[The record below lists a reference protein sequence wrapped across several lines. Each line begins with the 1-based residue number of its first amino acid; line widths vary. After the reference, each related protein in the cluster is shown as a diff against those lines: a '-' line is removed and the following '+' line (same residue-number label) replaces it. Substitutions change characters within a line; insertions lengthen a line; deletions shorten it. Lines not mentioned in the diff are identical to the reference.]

1 MHHDAALEKLIHDH
15 VFTGQR
21 EAESERRTWY
31 VVALTAV
38 TMVAE
43 ILGGWWTGS
52 MALLADGWHMGS
64 HVAALGLAGFAYHFA
79 RTHADDRR
87 FTMGTGKVGSLT
99 AFSSALL
106 LGVIALLMVWESA
119 NRLAAPVAIDYSAA
133 IIVTVIGLVVN
144 IASAFMLGGHDHG
157 HDHHDDKHHSHKHHD
172 HAHHDHDHDHA
183 HGHDHSAGDHH
194 HDQNLRAAYVHVLT
208 DALTSVLALVALLGG
223 LWLGLGWLD
232 PLMGIVGAAV
242 ILWWATGLMRQSAR
256 VLLDMEA
263 DPATA
268 KAIRQRL
275 EVDADNRVV
284 DLHLWQV
291 GTGHL
296 ALIVSLATHHPRP
309 PGHYRALLSDIA
321 NLSHCT
327 FEIIPCDDRRC
338 APETPA
344 RA

>member
-1 MHHDAALEKLIHDH
+1 MHHDAALEELTHDH
-15 VFTGQR
+15 VFAGAR
-21 EAESERRTWY
+21 ADESERRTWY

-87 FTMGTGKVGSLT
+87 FSMGTGKVGTLT

-119 NRLAAPVAIDYSAA
+119 SRLLAPVAIDYSAA
-133 IIVTVIGLVVN
+133 IIVTVIGLAVN
-144 IASAFMLGGHDHG
+144 IASAFLLGGHEHHHADHDDD
-157 HDHHDDKHHSHKHHD
+157 HDHHHEH
-172 HAHHDHDHDHA
+172 
-183 HGHDHSAGDHH
+183 DHH
-194 HDQNLRAAYVHVLT
+194 HDHNLRAAYVHVLT
-208 DALTSVLALVALLGG
+208 DALTSLLALVALAGG
-223 LWLGLGWLD
+223 LWFGLAWLD

-242 ILWWATGLMRQSAR
+242 ILWWAAGLVRQSSR

-263 DPATA
+263 NPAIA
-268 KAIRQRL
+268 QQIRQRI
-275 EVDADNRVV
+275 EGDADNRVV

-296 ALIVSLATHHPRP
+296 ALIVSLATHFPRP
-309 PGHYRALLSDIA
+309 PAHYRALLGDLPA
-321 NLSHCT
+321 LSHCT
-327 FEIIPCDDRRC
+327 FEIIPCDDARC
-338 APETPA
+338 DPVQA
-344 RA
+344 

>member
-1 MHHDAALEKLIHDH
+1 MHHHAALEDLTHDH
-15 VFTGQR
+15 VFAGQR

-43 ILGGWWTGS
+43 IIGGWWTGS

-87 FTMGTGKVGSLT
+87 FSMGTGKVGSLT

-106 LGVIALLMVWESA
+106 LGVIALLMAWESVG
-119 NRLAAPVAIDYSAA
+119 RLADPVRIDYSAA

-144 IASAFMLGGHDHG
+144 IASAFMLGGHDHHHHDADHHHHPHDDDHH
-157 HDHHDDKHHSHKHHD
+157 HDHHDHHAAGSHHHD
-172 HAHHDHDHDHA
+172 H
-183 HGHDHSAGDHH
+183 
-194 HDQNLRAAYVHVLT
+194 NLRAAYVHVVT
-208 DALTSVLALVALLGG
+208 DALTSVLALAALLGG
-223 LWLGLGWLD
+223 LWLGLAWLD
-232 PLMGIVGAAV
+232 PLMGIVGAGV
-242 ILWWATGLMRQSAR
+242 ILWWAAGLMRQSAR

-268 KAIRQRL
+268 AAIRQRI
-275 EVDADNRVV
+275 EADADNRVV

-296 ALIVSLATHHPRP
+296 ALIVSLATHYPRP
-309 PGHYRALLSDIA
+309 PGHYRALLKDIP

-327 FEIIPCDDRRC
+327 FEIVPCEDHRC
-338 APETPA
+338 AAAPA
-344 RA
+344 LAPG

>member
-1 MHHDAALEKLIHDH
+1 MHHDAALEKLTHDH
-15 VFTGQR
+15 LFAGQR
-21 EAESERRTWY
+21 EAESERRTWA

-87 FTMGTGKVGSLT
+87 FSMGTGKVGSLT

-106 LGVIALLMVWESA
+106 LGVIAVLMAWESA
-119 NRLAAPVAIDYSAA
+119 SRLAAPVAIDYSAA
-133 IIVTVIGLVVN
+133 IVVTVIGLAVN

-157 HDHHDDKHHSHKHHD
+157 HHDHGHSHE
-172 HAHHDHDHDHA
+172 
-183 HGHDHSAGDHH
+183 HGHQAGDHH
-194 HDQNLRAAYVHVLT
+194 HDHNLRAAYVHVLT
-208 DALTSVLALVALLGG
+208 DALTSVLALAALTGG
-223 LWLGLGWLD
+223 LWLGLAWLD
-232 PLMGIVGAAV
+232 PLMGLVGAVV
-242 ILWWATGLMRQSAR
+242 ILWWAAGLMRQSAR

-268 KAIRQRL
+268 RAIRLRL
-275 EVDADNRVV
+275 EADADNRVV

-309 PGHYRALLSDIA
+309 PGHYRALLGDIA

-327 FEIIPCDDRRC
+327 FEIVPCDDHRC
-338 APETPA
+338 APESGA
-344 RA
+344 VA

>member
-1 MHHDAALEKLIHDH
+1 MHHDAALEKLTHDH
-15 VFTGQR
+15 VFAGQR

-43 ILGGWWTGS
+43 IAGGWWTGS

-87 FTMGTGKVGSLT
+87 FSMGTGKVGSLT
-99 AFSSALL
+99 AFGSALL
-106 LGVIALLMVWESA
+106 LGVIALLMAWESA
-119 NRLAAPVAIDYSAA
+119 VRLASPVTIDYSAA
-133 IIVTVIGLVVN
+133 IIVTVIGLAVN
-144 IASAFMLGGHDHG
+144 IASAFMLGGHDHHHHDHDAAHDHHG
-157 HDHHDDKHHSHKHHD
+157 DHDHHDH
-172 HAHHDHDHDHA
+172 
-183 HGHDHSAGDHH
+183 GDHH
-194 HDQNLRAAYVHVLT
+194 HDHNLRAAYVHVLT
-208 DALTSVLALVALLGG
+208 DALTSVLALAALLGG
-223 LWLGLGWLD
+223 LWLGLAWLD
-232 PLMGIVGAAV
+232 PVMGIIGAVV
-242 ILWWATGLMRQSAR
+242 ILWWAAGLMRQSAR

-263 DPATA
+263 NPATA
-268 KAIRQRL
+268 SAIRQRI
-275 EVDADNRVV
+275 EADADNRVV

-296 ALIVSLATHHPRP
+296 ALIVSLATHNPRP
-309 PGHYRALLSDIA
+309 PGHYRALLGDIA

-338 APETPA
+338 AAETPA
-344 RA
+344 HA

>member
-1 MHHDAALEKLIHDH
+1 MHHHAALENLTHDH

-43 ILGGWWTGS
+43 IIGGWWTGS

-87 FTMGTGKVGSLT
+87 FSMGTGKVGSLT

-106 LGVIALLMVWESA
+106 LGVIALLMAWESLG
-119 NRLAAPVAIDYSAA
+119 RLADPVQIDYSTA
-133 IIVTVIGLVVN
+133 IIVTVIGLAVN
-144 IASAFMLGGHDHG
+144 IASAFMLGGHDHHHG
-157 HDHHDDKHHSHKHHD
+157 HDPH
-172 HAHHDHDHDHA
+172 HHDHDHDH
-183 HGHDHSAGDHH
+183 DHHHAGDHH
-194 HDQNLRAAYVHVLT
+194 HDHNLRAAYVHVVT
-208 DALTSVLALVALLGG
+208 DALTSVLALAALLGG
-223 LWLGLGWLD
+223 LWLGLAWLD
-232 PLMGIVGAAV
+232 PLMGVIGAAV
-242 ILWWATGLMRQSAR
+242 ILWWAAGLMRQSAR

-263 DPATA
+263 DPAIA
-268 KAIRQRL
+268 AAIRQRI
-275 EVDADNRVV
+275 EADADNRVV

-296 ALIVSLATHHPRP
+296 ALIVSLATHDPRP
-309 PGHYRALLSDIA
+309 PGHYRALLGDIA

-327 FEIIPCDDRRC
+327 FEIIPCNDRRC

>member
-1 MHHDAALEKLIHDH
+1 MHHDAALEKLTHDH
-15 VFTGQR
+15 RFAADG
-21 EAESERRTWY
+21 EAQSERRTLW

-43 ILGGWWTGS
+43 IVGGLWTGS

-64 HVAALGLAGFAYHFA
+64 HVAALGLAAFAYRFA
-79 RTHADDRR
+79 RTHAHDRR
-87 FTMGTGKVGSLT
+87 FSMGTGKVGSLT
-99 AFSSALL
+99 GFSSALL
-106 LGVIALLMVWESA
+106 LGVIALLMIWESIG
-119 NRLAAPVAIDYSAA
+119 RLADPVAIDYSTA
-133 IIVTVIGLVVN
+133 IIVTLIGLAVN
-144 IASAFMLGGHDHG
+144 IASAVMLSGHGHG
-157 HDHHDDKHHSHKHHD
+157 HDQHHAHD
-172 HAHHDHDHDHA
+172 HAHNQHQH
-183 HGHDHSAGDHH
+183 HGHHH
-194 HDQNLRAAYVHVLT
+194 HDHNLRAAYVHVLT
-208 DALTSVLALVALLGG
+208 DALTSLLALVALLGG
-223 LWLGLGWLD
+223 LWLGLNWLD

-242 ILWWATGLMRQSAR
+242 ILWWARGLLRECAR

-268 KAIRQRL
+268 RTIRQRI
-275 EVDADNRVV
+275 ESDADNRVV

-309 PGHYRALLSDIA
+309 PEHYRRLLGGIG

-338 APETPA
+338 EPSLT
-344 RA
+344 